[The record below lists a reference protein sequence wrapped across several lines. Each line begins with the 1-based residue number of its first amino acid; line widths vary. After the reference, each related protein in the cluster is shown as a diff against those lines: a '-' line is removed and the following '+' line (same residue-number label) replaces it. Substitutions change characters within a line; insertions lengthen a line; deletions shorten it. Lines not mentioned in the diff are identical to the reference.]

1 MCQDPESSPQVGS
14 TGIGCAINSPS
25 CIKPQCGKVSK
36 YTDPIAL
43 PSIISR
49 KDAWY
54 VLKNDVLASQYPNAL
69 SCLGPKVSIIVKSF
83 GDPTGS
89 GLGMW
94 LAGEPGANDVNVA
107 FPGFGIEGVDV
118 IPDGSGIEAVSESLL

>member
-1 MCQDPESSPQVGS
+1 VGQDKPPFPEVRR

-25 CIKPQCGKVSK
+25 CIEPQFGKISK

-54 VLKNDVLASQYPNAL
+54 VLKNDVFASQYPNAL

-83 GDPTGS
+83 GDLTGS

-94 LAGEPGANDVNVA
+94 LAGEPGANDVNVSA
-107 FPGFGIEGVDV
+107 PGFGIEGLDV
-118 IPDGSGIEAVSESLL
+118 IPDGSGIKAVSESLL

>member
-1 MCQDPESSPQVGS
+1 M
-14 TGIGCAINSPS
+14 NSPS
-25 CIKPQCGKVSK
+25 SIKPQLGKLSK
-36 YTDPIAL
+36 NCDPVAL

-54 VLKNDVLASQYPNAL
+54 VLKNDVFASQYPNAL
-69 SCLGPKVSIIVKSF
+69 SCLGPKVSIIVKTS

-89 GLGMW
+89 GLGMR

-107 FPGFGIEGVDV
+107 APGSGIEGVDV
-118 IPDGSGIEAVSESLL
+118 IPDGSGIEGGWLILESLL